1 METKCYVFPMSK
13 TRKSPVRLV
22 GQLEGYELSKSG
34 KVRSLSLLACE
45 DLKQIKLTESSR
57 LDLLQGTLN
66 GLISQ
71 GIWLEVIGRQ
81 KVYPDGTLK
90 NLKAQQLRV
99 LQDPPDSK
107 KPAIDPSKPLSKP
120 SAVSSKI
127 LICQKSSC
135 RKRGSLAVQHALEQE
150 LDDRQLSDQ
159 ISVKA
164 TGCLKHCSKG
174 PNLIINKTPHRN
186 VTVKDLNKLL
196 DQYFAPAPAVMV

>member
-1 METKCYVFPMSK
+1 MSK

-22 GQLEGYELSKSG
+22 GQLKGYELSKSG
-34 KVRSLSLLACE
+34 KVRSLSLIASE
-45 DLKQIKLTESSR
+45 DLKQIKLMESSR

-71 GIWLEVIGRQ
+71 GTWLEVTGQQ
-81 KVYPDGTLK
+81 KVYSDGTLK
-90 NLKAQQLRV
+90 SLKAYQLKV
-99 LQDPPDSK
+99 LQASADIE
-107 KPAIDPSKPLSKP
+107 KPALDPSKPLATP

-150 LDDRQLSDQ
+150 LSDRQLSEQ
-159 ISVKA
+159 VSVKA

-186 VTVKDLNKLL
+186 VAVKDLAKLL
-196 DQYFAPAPAVMV
+196 DQYFAAGSAVMV